1 MLNNLLSYDFKLF
14 NSGLETGLFVL
25 ILGMIVVFL
34 GMGVIVL
41 VISGIGK
48 VLTAAKNKKTE
59 APAAKSEP
67 SAAPSVVPAEQG
79 VPQEVVVAITAA
91 IASYYSQSG
100 SNCEFVVKKIK
111 KRG

>member
-1 MLNNLLSYDFKLF
+1 MLNNLLYDNFKLF
-14 NSGLETGLFVL
+14 NSGIETGLFVL
-25 ILGMIVVFL
+25 ILGMVVVFL
-34 GMGVIVL
+34 GMGVIVF

-48 VLTAAKNKKTE
+48 VLTTAKNKKTT
-59 APAAKSEP
+59 APAKKSEP
-67 SAAPSVVPAEQG
+67 VTAPSANPAEQG
-79 VPQEVVVAITAA
+79 VPQEVVAVITAA